1 MNRINRYLFLEAFAP
16 FAAAVFA
23 FLVLFI
29 GTEAMTEASKLIA
42 RYGLPWERVMLL
54 LVLRIPW
61 GIAWTLPMATGM
73 AVILAIGRIC
83 HDYEYTAIIVGGASF
98 RRVMVPFLFFAA
110 MVTFFAL
117 YVQEYLGPATQME
130 YYQRSNDLVMEARA
144 DLIDFQLRLSDMD
157 DPERKILAAER
168 LDTIDKVMFTVSLT
182 ITRDGEEVY
191 HATAQKATWDEAKQ
205 SWILHDARAFTPEKG
220 YSAKMTEM
228 TVQTL
233 AQQSGYGGELV
244 FNYTPEEVKV
254 YATGKPDYLTAP
266 LIRKRLHWMID
277 ENFERKEINRV
288 LIYIHRRWALAT
300 SCFIFVLVGAPLAVR
315 PQRGASKGGAFAIA
329 LLLILVYYITWQ
341 TTSLLGEASAYPL
354 LWAWC
359 TNICGLVLGAF
370 LWRRVPD

>member
-42 RYGLPWERVMLL
+42 RYELPWQKVMLL

-98 RRVMVPFLFFAA
+98 RRVMVPFLVFAG
-110 MVTFFAL
+110 MVTVFAL

-130 YYQRSNDLVMEARA
+130 YMQRSNDLVMAARA
-144 DLIDFQLRLSDMD
+144 DLIDFQVRLSKMD
-157 DPERKILAAER
+157 APQRMMLAAER
-168 LDTIDKVMFTVSLT
+168 LDTIDKIMYTVSLT
-182 ITRDGEEVY
+182 ITRDGEEIY
-191 HATAQKATWDEAKQ
+191 HATAKQATWDADRQ
-205 SWILHDARAFTPEKG
+205 SWILYDARVFSPEQG
-220 YSAKMTEM
+220 YSVAMNDV
-228 TVQTL
+228 TVQQL
-233 AQQSGYGGELV
+233 ANDAGYGGEIV
-244 FNYTPEEVKV
+244 FKYTPDEVKV
-254 YATGKPDYLTAP
+254 YATGKPDYLPAP
-266 LIRKRLHWMID
+266 LIRKRLKWMI
-277 ENFERKEINRV
+277 ESKFERKEINRV

-315 PQRGASKGGAFAIA
+315 PQRGASKGSAFAIA

-359 TNICGLVLGAF
+359 TNLCGLVLGVF